1 MITFRPMKMLAARSS
16 AVAGRAQFMSWM
28 AAALAASFVFP
39 ASVCAQTPLSH
50 TEDAAPIPRGMIRF
64 RVIPSWTRYDERFA
78 TTGLSPE
85 DGLSADPLGA
95 QQLPKL
101 RPLDEAV
108 QTLSGDSQM
117 HLSLGR
123 LVTHSDARIVT
134 TPISLEY
141 GVTRRLSI
149 GVMVPVV
156 QTRNVVQIDVN
167 SKTGTPANTSF
178 LLASARDAAFKQN
191 ALAASSLTQA
201 AGALSTLITRCQ
213 AAPSASDCAAYNADA
228 SGAAATRTQALAL
241 ATAVGAFG
249 TDAASTLLAPRGKG
263 SLAIEIELQRNALNS
278 RLQRFLGTAAD
289 SVQSLY
295 FANGANDDFAYLD
308 LQGSK
313 GVPGLLQSPL
323 GGGLDSI
330 HTTEKLGVGDI
341 EVGAQFLVFDR
352 FQYDTLPRRGFQS
365 RLMVGASVRFATS
378 RPDSAQDLQ
387 DIATGEGA
395 GVEIRTALDL
405 QRGLFGSTIAARY
418 VKHTPRTVTAALT
431 GDPDA
436 QGWPSYPAFGLRQ
449 RTAGDLVGVD
459 FTPRFAV
466 SDWLALEGHYGL
478 ERFGQTTYDGDLPCA
493 NCVAADGSPFLTATP
508 SARTAQRLGFGLR
521 YSTVDSYARGQARYP
536 VELSFTHLETTS
548 GDVGL
553 PKQTRDQIQMRL
565 FFKVLSR

>member
-16 AVAGRAQFMSWM
+16 AVAGRTLFLSWM

-39 ASVCAQTPLSH
+39 AGMGAQTPLSH
-50 TEDAAPIPRGMIRF
+50 TEDAAPIPRGMVRF

-78 TTGLSPE
+78 TTGLTPE

-101 RPLDEAV
+101 RPLDNAV

-123 LVTHSDARIVT
+123 LVTHSDARVVT
-134 TPISLEY
+134 TPIALEY

-149 GVMVPVV
+149 GFMVPVV

-167 SKTGTPANTSF
+167 SKTGTPANMSF
-178 LLASARDAAFKQN
+178 LLASARGIAHSQNVKAAT
-191 ALAASSLTQA
+191 SLTQA
-201 AGALSTLITRCQ
+201 AGLLNALIIHCQ
-213 AAPSASDCAAYNADA
+213 ATPSASDCAAYNADA
-228 SGAAATRTQALAL
+228 SGAAAARAQANALA
-241 ATAVGAFG
+241 AAAGAFG
-249 TDAASTLLAPRGKG
+249 ADSASTLLAPRGKG

-308 LQGSK
+308 LQGSR
-313 GVPGLLQSPL
+313 GAPGLLQSPL

-330 HTTEKLGVGDI
+330 HTTEKLAVGDI

-352 FQYDTLPRRGFQS
+352 FQRDTLPSTGVQS
-365 RLMVGASVRFATS
+365 RLMVGGSVRFATS

-387 DIATGEGA
+387 DIATGDGA
-395 GVEIRTALDL
+395 GFELHSALDL
-405 QRGLFGSTIAARY
+405 LRGRFGSTVAARY
-418 VKHTPRTVTAALT
+418 VKHAPRTVTAALT

-436 QGWPSYPAFGLRQ
+436 PGWPSFPAFGLRR

-459 FTPRFAV
+459 FTPRFLVA
-466 SDWLALEGHYGL
+466 DWMALEAHYGM
-478 ERFGQTTYDGDLPCA
+478 EHFGPTTYDADIPCA
-493 NCVAADGSPFLTATP
+493 TCINADGAPFLTTP
-508 SARTAQRLGFGLR
+508 SPARTAQRLGFGIR
-521 YSTVDSYARGQARYP
+521 YSTVDSYERGQARYP
-536 VELSFTHLETTS
+536 VELSFTHLETSS

-553 PKQTRDQIQMRL
+553 PKLTRDQIQMRL